1 MLYIPQLVQA
11 LRYDSVNLCHKTF
24 IKNNVSNVCLCLY
37 THQMGYISEFIKS
50 MAERSQLVTHQLLW
64 NMNTNMFKDDD
75 SQSRDGEVSR
85 PNL

>member
-1 MLYIPQLVQA
+1 
-11 LRYDSVNLCHKTF
+11 
-24 IKNNVSNVCLCLY
+24 
-37 THQMGYISEFIKS
+37 

-75 SQSRDGEVSR
+75 SQSRDGEVFR